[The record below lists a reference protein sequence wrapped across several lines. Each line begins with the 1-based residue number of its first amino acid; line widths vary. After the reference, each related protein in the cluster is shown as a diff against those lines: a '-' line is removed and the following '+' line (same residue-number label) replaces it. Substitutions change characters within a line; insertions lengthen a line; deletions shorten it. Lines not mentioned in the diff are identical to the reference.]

1 MLTAAEIA
9 AMRATQAEALPDEC
23 VIARPTMAPTAQ
35 GGQKEGAPTVIA
47 TERCRVS
54 VVSRESERIQGGRYA
69 DAPQYLFTLEHGSQ
83 AQVGDYLTYD
93 GVGYVVLGRLADGA
107 WATATRLIAARVA

>member
-1 MLTAAEIA
+1 MLTASELT